1 MEKILFYCIIYLQEE
16 EMEFKKIEH
25 LIYNQNFEI
34 IKEQDEQLNEIE
46 SSVKR
51 IKQNAK
57 LINQT
62 IDDQKVYIQ
71 EMNDGMDQTQKKMG
85 TAMKKIGEFL
95 QTQNQ
100 SQIKL
105 FLSLLCVAIVMF
117 LILLLF

>member
-1 MEKILFYCIIYLQEE
+1 MDQED
-16 EMEFKKIEH
+16 
-25 LIYNQNFEI
+25 I

-51 IKQNAK
+51 IKQNAQ
-57 LINQT
+57 LINRT

-85 TAMKKIGEFL
+85 AAMKKIGEFL

>member
-1 MEKILFYCIIYLQEE
+1 MDQE
-16 EMEFKKIEH
+16 
-25 LIYNQNFEI
+25 EI

-51 IKQNAK
+51 IKQNAQ
-57 LINQT
+57 LINRT

-85 TAMKKIGEFL
+85 AAMKKIGEFL

-100 SQIKL
+100 SQIKGPK
-105 FLSLLCVAIVMF
+105 INRRRT
-117 LILLLF
+117 I

>member
-1 MEKILFYCIIYLQEE
+1 M
-16 EMEFKKIEH
+16 
-25 LIYNQNFEI
+25 
-34 IKEQDEQLNEIE
+34 
-46 SSVKR
+46 KR

-105 FLSLLCVAIVMF
+105 FLTLLCVAIVMF

>member
-1 MEKILFYCIIYLQEE
+1 MDHE
-16 EMEFKKIEH
+16 
-25 LIYNQNFEI
+25 EI

-105 FLSLLCVAIVMF
+105 FLSLLCIAIVMF
-117 LILLLF
+117 FILLLF

>member
-1 MEKILFYCIIYLQEE
+1 MDQE
-16 EMEFKKIEH
+16 
-25 LIYNQNFEI
+25 EI

-51 IKQNAK
+51 IKQNAQ
-57 LINQT
+57 LINRT

>member
-1 MEKILFYCIIYLQEE
+1 MDQE
-16 EMEFKKIEH
+16 
-25 LIYNQNFEI
+25 EI

-51 IKQNAK
+51 IKQNAQ
-57 LINQT
+57 LINRT

-105 FLSLLCVAIVMF
+105 FLTLLCVAIVMF

>member
-1 MEKILFYCIIYLQEE
+1 MDQE
-16 EMEFKKIEH
+16 
-25 LIYNQNFEI
+25 EI

-46 SSVKR
+46 YSVKR
-51 IKQNAK
+51 IKQNAQ
-57 LINQT
+57 LINRT

-85 TAMKKIGEFL
+85 AAMKKIGEFL

>member
-1 MEKILFYCIIYLQEE
+1 MNHE
-16 EMEFKKIEH
+16 
-25 LIYNQNFEI
+25 EI

-105 FLSLLCVAIVMF
+105 FLTLLCVAIVMF
-117 LILLLF
+117 FILLLF

>member
-1 MEKILFYCIIYLQEE
+1 MDQE
-16 EMEFKKIEH
+16 
-25 LIYNQNFEI
+25 EI

-51 IKQNAK
+51 IKQNAQ
-57 LINQT
+57 LINRT

-95 QTQNQ
+95 QTQDK

-105 FLSLLCVAIVMF
+105 FLTLLCVAIIMF
-117 LILLLF
+117 FILLLF

>member
-1 MEKILFYCIIYLQEE
+1 MDHE
-16 EMEFKKIEH
+16 
-25 LIYNQNFEI
+25 EI

-51 IKQNAK
+51 IKQNAR
-57 LINQT
+57 LINKT
-62 IDDQKVYIQ
+62 IDEQKGYIQ
-71 EMNDGMDQTQKKMG
+71 EMSDGMDQTQKKMG

-105 FLSLLCVAIVMF
+105 FLTLLCIAIIMF
-117 LILLLF
+117 FILLLF

>member
-1 MEKILFYCIIYLQEE
+1 MSVLYFY
-16 EMEFKKIEH
+16 
-25 LIYNQNFEI
+25 
-34 IKEQDEQLNEIE
+34 EQLNEIE

>member
-1 MEKILFYCIIYLQEE
+1 MDQE
-16 EMEFKKIEH
+16 
-25 LIYNQNFEI
+25 EI

-51 IKQNAK
+51 IKQNAQ
-57 LINQT
+57 LINRT

-71 EMNDGMDQTQKKMG
+71 EMNEGMDQTQKKMG

-95 QTQNQ
+95 QTQDK

-117 LILLLF
+117 FILLLF

>member
-1 MEKILFYCIIYLQEE
+1 M
-16 EMEFKKIEH
+16 
-25 LIYNQNFEI
+25 
-34 IKEQDEQLNEIE
+34 NEIE

-85 TAMKKIGEFL
+85 AAMKKIGEFL

>member
-1 MEKILFYCIIYLQEE
+1 MNHE
-16 EMEFKKIEH
+16 
-25 LIYNQNFEI
+25 EI

-105 FLSLLCVAIVMF
+105 FLSLLCVAIIMF
-117 LILLLF
+117 FILLIF

>member
-1 MEKILFYCIIYLQEE
+1 MNK
-16 EMEFKKIEH
+16 
-25 LIYNQNFEI
+25 
-34 IKEQDEQLNEIE
+34 
-46 SSVKR
+46 
-51 IKQNAK
+51 K

-95 QTQNQ
+95 KTQNQ

-105 FLSLLCVAIVMF
+105 FLSLLCIAIVMF